1 MKKQLLFLVMILL
14 PLVVSAHDIEVK
26 NTDNVAIYYNYI
38 NDDTELEVTFAGTHY
53 LMDYEYMGKVVIPEE
68 VIIENKTYKVTSIGN
83 NAFRECTELTSVT
96 IPNSVTKIGNHAFD
110 LCYALNSITIGN
122 SVASFGDYVFQ
133 KCSGLTSITIP
144 NSMMSIGGGAFSGCS
159 GLQKVIVSDIAT
171 WYGIKFSSND
181 ANPLYYAKHLYND
194 ENTEIKDL
202 VIPNSVTSIGNY
214 TFVGC
219 IGLTSVTIPNSV
231 TSIGDHAFERCAGL
245 TSVTI
250 PESIPYLGER
260 AFFGCTDLTSVT
272 INSNSIVSKN
282 YSSNSNLQTI
292 FGKQVEEY
300 IIGDGVTS
308 IGKYAFYGCT
318 GLNSVTIPSSVTSIG
333 DYAFENCTDMT
344 FVTINSNSI
353 VSKDYSYD
361 SNLLNIFGEH
371 VKSYIIGDGVTSIGK
386 YAFYMCT
393 GLTSVT
399 IPSSVTGIGDYAF
412 LGCTGLTSVNI
423 PKGVPCIGDRAF
435 HDCTSLTSVTINSN
449 SIVSKD
455 YSYDSNLLNIFGEHV
470 KSYIIGDSV
479 TSIGKYAFYSCKGLA
494 AVTIPS
500 SITNI
505 GDFAFADCAGLT
517 SVTIPS
523 CVYSIGN
530 YAFRGCTGLS
540 SVTIP
545 EGIICIE
552 QHTFSGCTGLTSV
565 AIPSSVTSIGSY
577 AFSSCTRLSSVTIPS
592 SVTSI
597 GRGAFS
603 GCTGLSSVHIIDLAA
618 WCKITFEN
626 NPLYDAHHLY
636 LNGEEIIDLV
646 IPSSVTNIRNSAF
659 SGCTGLTSVTIPSSV
674 TSIEESAFD
683 GCTGLTSV
691 TISDGVISIGE
702 RAFAYCKGLTYVVI
716 PSSVTNIEN
725 EAFWYCKGLTSVTI
739 GNSVTNI
746 GFGAFDGADITTV
759 FSQIENPFT
768 IFGKTSVDR
777 TFTLNT
783 FNNAMLYVPSGT
795 IDKYKATDGWKD
807 FENIVEDVPAGIN
820 AIENAKNNNTTIYD
834 LNGVRQPEPKK
845 GINIVNGKKLV
856 VK

>member
-371 VKSYIIGDGVTSIGK
+371 VKSYIIGWRHKYREICFLHVHGVDLRDNPVFSHR
-386 YAFYMCT
+386 YR
-393 GLTSVT
+393 GLCFPRLHGT
-399 IPSSVTGIGDYAF
+399 D
-412 LGCTGLTSVNI
+412 
-423 PKGVPCIGDRAF
+423 
-435 HDCTSLTSVTINSN
+435 
-449 SIVSKD
+449 
-455 YSYDSNLLNIFGEHV
+455 FGEH
-470 KSYIIGDSV
+470 
-479 TSIGKYAFYSCKGLA
+479 
-494 AVTIPS
+494 P
-500 SITNI
+500 
-505 GDFAFADCAGLT
+505 
-517 SVTIPS
+517 
-523 CVYSIGN
+523 
-530 YAFRGCTGLS
+530 
-540 SVTIP
+540 
-545 EGIICIE
+545 
-552 QHTFSGCTGLTSV
+552 
-565 AIPSSVTSIGSY
+565 
-577 AFSSCTRLSSVTIPS
+577 
-592 SVTSI
+592 
-597 GRGAFS
+597 
-603 GCTGLSSVHIIDLAA
+603 
-618 WCKITFEN
+618 
-626 NPLYDAHHLY
+626 
-636 LNGEEIIDLV
+636 
-646 IPSSVTNIRNSAF
+646 
-659 SGCTGLTSVTIPSSV
+659 
-674 TSIEESAFD
+674 
-683 GCTGLTSV
+683 
-691 TISDGVISIGE
+691 
-702 RAFAYCKGLTYVVI
+702 
-716 PSSVTNIEN
+716 
-725 EAFWYCKGLTSVTI
+725 
-739 GNSVTNI
+739 
-746 GFGAFDGADITTV
+746 
-759 FSQIENPFT
+759 
-768 IFGKTSVDR
+768 
-777 TFTLNT
+777 
-783 FNNAMLYVPSGT
+783 
-795 IDKYKATDGWKD
+795 
-807 FENIVEDVPAGIN
+807 
-820 AIENAKNNNTTIYD
+820 
-834 LNGVRQPEPKK
+834 
-845 GINIVNGKKLV
+845 
-856 VK
+856 